1 MKKSKI
7 KIMILTFSLL
17 LTADCQSEY
26 KKDHIYE
33 EKKTKIAIVFNEDGL
48 GDRSFN
54 DLCYDGMLKA
64 QEELKI
70 EFDYSQGKN
79 KEEYYD
85 LFRKYASSK
94 EYNLIIG
101 HGEDQEEAINR
112 VSEEYDGQKFTII
125 DSELKSKNVSAISTK
140 WEEQTFLNGVI
151 AGLSILNNLDTT
163 ETVGIILGKNHEYL
177 KEGAIGFEAGVRYIN
192 PDIEPIIAN
201 VNDFSNPAKTKE
213 IALLMYKKRAK
224 YIQHIAGQS
233 GFGVFAA
240 AKQTD
245 NYAFG
250 VDGNQNIFEPDYIV
264 STAIRYVDKIVYDEI
279 KSVIDSTWK
288 PGVHKLGLKDNIIGY
303 TREGSNVELD
313 SKIIKIVED
322 IKESIV
328 NGEIEIPSTHKQ
340 LEVWVK
346 QNNYKS

>member
-7 KIMILTFSLL
+7 IMTVTFSLL
-17 LTADCQSEY
+17 LTSACQYEY
-26 KKDHIYE
+26 TKNHIYE
-33 EKKTKIAIVFNEDGL
+33 EMKTKIEIVFNEDGL

-79 KEEYYD
+79 KEEYDD

-94 EYNLIIG
+94 EYDLIIG
-101 HGEDQEEAINR
+101 HGEEQEDAINK
-112 VSEEYDGQKFTII
+112 VSEEYEEQKFTII
-125 DSELKSKNVSAISTK
+125 DSELKNKNVSAIDTK
-140 WEEQTFLNGVI
+140 WAEQTFLNGVI
-151 AGLSILNNLDTT
+151 AGLSISNNLDST

-192 PDIEPIIAN
+192 PNIDPIIAN
-201 VNDFSNPAKTKE
+201 VNDFSNPAKAKE
-213 IALLMYKKRAK
+213 IAILMYQKGAK
-224 YIQHIAGQS
+224 YIQQIAGES

-279 KSVIDSTWK
+279 KSVIDNTWE
-288 PGVHKLGLKDNIIGY
+288 PGVHKLGLKDDIIGY

-313 SKIIKIVED
+313 SKIIEIVED
-322 IKESIV
+322 IKESII
-328 NGEIEIPSTHKQ
+328 NGEIEIPSTKKQ

-346 QNNYKS
+346 QNNYKY